1 MGITNFHIWLKSY
14 YPDSYIQIKNNN
26 CYDYMYIDVNFI
38 LHNAMHGSKSFNEF
52 LKRIHLQFDTIFSN
66 VIATKQIYFALDGPS
81 SYAKILLQRK
91 RREVAGGKVTN
102 TKINSLYITP
112 GIRMILIL
120 ENDNTNIKY
129 ISNENNESFD
139 ESEEDS
145 FDTDD
150 DETQTKI
157 TEYYK

>member
-1 MGITNFHIWLKSY
+1 MMPISVIDIIIFVMILSYVEINYDEHI
-14 YPDSYIQIKNNN
+14 
-26 CYDYMYIDVNFI
+26 
-38 LHNAMHGSKSFNEF
+38 
-52 LKRIHLQFDTIFSN
+52 
-66 VIATKQIYFALDGPS
+66 
-81 SYAKILLQRK
+81 
-91 RREVAGGKVTN
+91 AGGIYSIVLFSFLAGV
-102 TKINSLYITP
+102 IIT